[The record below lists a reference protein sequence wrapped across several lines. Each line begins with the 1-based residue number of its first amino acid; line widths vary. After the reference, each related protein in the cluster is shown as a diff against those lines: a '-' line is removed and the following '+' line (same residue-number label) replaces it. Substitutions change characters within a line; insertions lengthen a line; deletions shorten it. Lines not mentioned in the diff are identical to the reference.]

1 MESAPVILPRSLVFT
16 HDGMPG
22 YTRQR
27 RGRGFSYLTPARTT
41 LTDVGERRRITSL
54 VIPPAYE
61 TVWISLK
68 PNGHLQAT
76 GIDQRG
82 RKQYRYHPE
91 WQVLSSDR
99 KFQLLRAFALALPRL
114 RRRVKSALARP
125 EPDRE
130 RILGGIVALL
140 DATGFRIGNRRYVR
154 QNRSFG
160 LASLLS
166 RHLSE
171 DSGRW
176 IMRFRGKAGKD
187 HEAEIADRRLVSL
200 IAELHELP
208 GQALFQ
214 YEDPVGDLHEV
225 GSTDVNDWLKDAGG
239 GDFTAK
245 QFRTWRA
252 TVMCARELG
261 SAPPAES
268 EAACRRAERDAIR
281 VTAEA
286 LHHTVATCRK
296 YYVHPAILRAY
307 RSGELFRVMNSA
319 PPRLR
324 RGDESGK
331 LRVDERRTLKVIEG
345 STRLRSGRGTEA
357 AKKRSNLNLKKP

>member
-1 MESAPVILPRSLVFT
+1 MCELA
-16 HDGMPG
+16 
-22 YTRQR
+22 R
-27 RGRGFSYLTPARTT
+27 RHGNLHFR
-41 LTDVGERRRITSL
+41 
-54 VIPPAYE
+54 E
-61 TVWISLK
+61 T
-68 PNGHLQAT
+68 NG
-76 GIDQRG
+76 
-82 RKQYRYHPE
+82 
-91 WQVLSSDR
+91 
-99 KFQLLRAFALALPRL
+99 RAF
-114 RRRVKSALARP
+114 RP
-125 EPDRE
+125 KKG
-130 RILGGIVALL
+130 GGIARAMEDVH
-140 DATGFRIGNRRYVR
+140 FRIGNRRYVR

-171 DSGRW
+171 EEGRW
-176 IMRFRGKAGKD
+176 TMRFRGKSGKD

-214 YEDPVGDLHEV
+214 YEDPAGDLHEV
-225 GSTDVNDWLKDAGG
+225 SSTDVNGWLKDAGG

-252 TVMCARELG
+252 TVMCARKLG

-307 RSGELFRVMNSA
+307 RSGALFRVMNSA

-324 RGDESGK
+324 RDDESSK
-331 LRVDERRTLKVIEG
+331 LRVDERRVLKVIED
-345 STRLRSGRGTEA
+345 SKRMRFRHGTEA
-357 AKKRSNLNLKKP
+357 AKKQSNLNLKKP

>member
-1 MESAPVILPRSLVFT
+1 MARMESASPSLPRSLVFT

-22 YTRQR
+22 YSRRRQ
-27 RGRGFSYLTPARTT
+27 GKGFSYLTPEKSV
-41 LTDVGERRRITSL
+41 LTDPGERRRITSL

-61 TVWISLK
+61 AVWICLK

-82 RKQYRYHPE
+82 RKQYRYHAE
-91 WQVLSSDR
+91 WQVLSSGR
-99 KFQLLRAFALALPRL
+99 KFGMLPAFALALPRL
-114 RRRVKSALARP
+114 RRRVRAALARP
-125 EPDRE
+125 ELDRE

-140 DATGFRIGNRRYVR
+140 DVTGFRIGNRRYAR
-154 QNRSFG
+154 ENRSFG
-160 LASLLS
+160 LASLLT

-171 DSGRW
+171 EDGRW
-176 IMRFRGKAGKD
+176 IMRFRGKSGKD
-187 HEAEIADRRLVSL
+187 HVAEVADRRLVSL
-200 IAELHELP
+200 IEELHELP
-208 GQALFQ
+208 GQPLFQ
-214 YEDPVGDLHEV
+214 YEDAAGELHEV
-225 GSTDVNDWLKDAGG
+225 STSDVNEWLKDAGG

-252 TVMCARELG
+252 TVLCAGELG
-261 SAPPAES
+261 SVPPAEG
-268 EAACRRAERDAIR
+268 EAALRRAERHAIR

-296 YYVHPAILRAY
+296 YYVHPAILGAY

-324 RGDESGK
+324 RGDESSK
-331 LRVDERRTLKVIEG
+331 LRADERRTLKVIEEAERG
-345 STRLRSGRGTEA
+345 RSRR
-357 AKKRSNLNLKKP
+357 RS